1 VFFVSELST
10 SHFLFLGLVSL
21 FSGWN
26 AEEKNKFSKLISFL
40 DCAFCK
46 NYLMSA
52 ATGIKAAEQRDV
64 KESLNLMARLSSQQ
78 EIFARRLLA
87 LQ

>member
-52 ATGIKAAEQRDV
+52 ATGIKAAGTERCKGISEFDG
-64 KESLNLMARLSSQQ
+64 KA
-78 EIFARRLLA
+78 
-87 LQ
+87 